1 MRMKNP
7 LVLFMIFLGVG
18 AALHAQPVAKGIPYQ
33 AVARDGSGLPLANF
47 PVVVRIQLG
56 PEAVS
61 GETFYTE
68 THEVVTDA
76 RGLFSLVIG
85 EGTAPKGAF
94 ARIPWEKGPVWL
106 EAALQ
111 SAASPAFRVIS
122 KSRLLGVPYALHAAV
137 AGRLARTGAPEEKT
151 QSIYWTTGGN
161 SDTRPPIHYLGN
173 RDSVDL
179 NIKTAGV
186 TRSTVTKSGQMKI
199 IASRTGPDD
208 ALHSYPLI
216 VQGSNQGIYIKVNGS
231 RDGNNNFV
239 TFGDDVRFSWG
250 AIEGQT
256 FPELEAYW
264 AYQLQVT
271 GYIFTGVALGGSIA
285 AWSVA
290 AGGAYGSANVVSGIG
305 ITLDVVALAVD
316 LANLLANSIT
326 NGINLRNEIGVT
338 YSTGNAD
345 YAEWLER
352 VPGERNLYPGQV
364 VGVKQGKVSLR
375 TDQADHLRIVSR
387 SPGALGNMPQ
397 GKDQERYEKIAFMG
411 QVPVQVYGPVSARD
425 YILPSG
431 NNDGFAIAVHPQD
444 MKIGDYARI
453 IGVAWES
460 GRDQVPFNL
469 VNVAVGINANYLSSQ
484 IEALEKKVDG
494 VTAFLKGE
502 SQSVVAQGAI
512 APDQNA
518 FITKASSLS
527 RKLEKGFSDA
537 EFDQIMDANEGFI
550 RDVFAQAKGHLI
562 YQGFDLDK
570 VPYMRDFIDNP
581 IPSMKQLRRDPAFF
595 TQWAQIDQGIQN
607 EIKK

>member
-1 MRMKNP
+1 MRMKKF
-7 LVLFMIFLGVG
+7 LALLMFFLGCGVSID
-18 AALHAQPVAKGIPYQ
+18 AQPAAKGIPYQ
-33 AVARDGSGLPLANF
+33 AVARDAAGLPLAGL
-47 PVVVRIQLG
+47 PVVVRIQVG
-56 PEAVS
+56 PEAAS
-61 GETFYTE
+61 GDVYYTE
-68 THEVVTDA
+68 THDVITDT

-85 EGTAPKGAF
+85 QGNPRKGDF
-94 ARIPWEKGPVWL
+94 ARIPWEKGAVWL

-111 SAASPAFRVIS
+111 SPTSPAYRVIS
-122 KSRLLGVPYALHAAV
+122 KSQLLAAPYALHVEV
-137 AGRLARTGAPEEKT
+137 AGRLSKKVTPEEKN

-173 RDSVDL
+173 RDNVDL
-179 NIKTAGV
+179 NIKTAGI
-186 TRSTVTKSGQMKI
+186 TRTTVTKTGQMKI

-239 TFGDDVRFSWG
+239 TFGDDERFSWG

-256 FPELEAYW
+256 FPDLEAYW
-264 AYQLQVT
+264 AYQLQIT
-271 GYIFTGVALGGSIA
+271 GYILTGVALGGSIA

-326 NGINLRNEIGVT
+326 NAVNLRNEIGVT

-352 VPGERNLYPGQV
+352 IPGERNLFPGEV
-364 VGVKQGKVSLR
+364 VGVKQGKVSLQ

-387 SPGALGNMPQ
+387 NPGALGNMPQ
-397 GKDQERYEKIAFMG
+397 PKDQEQYEKIAFMG
-411 QVPVQVYGPVSARD
+411 QVPVQVYGPVAARD

-460 GRDQVPFNL
+460 GRDNVPFNF
-469 VNVAVGINANYLSSQ
+469 VNVAVGINANHLSAH

-494 VTAFLKGE
+494 ITAFLKGD
-502 SQSVVAQGAI
+502 SQSVVAGGTSPPEQT
-512 APDQNA
+512 NL
-518 FITKASSLS
+518 FTKASSVS
-527 RKLEKGFSDA
+527 NKLDKTFTDA
-537 EFDQIMDANEGFI
+537 EFDQILDTNEGFI
-550 RDVFAQAKGHLI
+550 REAFAQAKGHLI
-562 YQGFDLDK
+562 QKGFDLDNT
-570 VPYMRDFIDNP
+570 PYMRDFIDNP
-581 IPSMKQLRRDPAFF
+581 IPVMKQLRRDPAFF
-595 TQWAQIDQGIQN
+595 TQWVQIDQTIKN